1 MSGCGEADRLVPEP
15 PATRPNLV
23 LIVADTL
30 RQDYL
35 GAYGFEGDVSLAIDR
50 FAKGSV
56 LFENGISPA
65 PWTKPSV
72 TSILT
77 SLPPE
82 AHGLVGIRRPGAER
96 RFQVLN
102 ERVPTLAGE
111 LQRAGYETVALYAN
125 AWLDP
130 ASGLGRGFD
139 RYEKVEGGASAIA
152 PLALGLLSMATPD
165 RPLFL
170 YLHFMDPHGPYTCDP
185 QHFRALRGSPSLGPD
200 QKLTSE
206 EQTELGYLA
215 KMKTPWLAD
224 ANVRD
229 SRAYWRACYAANVAA
244 FDAQLVP
251 LFRSLDAGPRSA
263 DTAVIFT
270 SDHGEALLDHRAGRL
285 TQRAWEHG
293 WNLHFHQTRV
303 PMIVRLPGGRLAGTR
318 VKTAV
323 TGLDVAP
330 TLLALAG
337 LSPPSSMQGRDLLT
351 QLEAPGSQNE
361 RWVFSSGVKRRN
373 HMLSVQNH
381 RYKMIVNT
389 KNDTVAL
396 YDLRDDPDE
405 TTDVAARKPKLVE
418 ELRGIVAARSKALGE
433 LDLLPER
440 AASLRPAIAEELRAL
455 GYLEE

>member
-1 MSGCGEADRLVPEP
+1 VSGCGELDRRAEEP
-15 PATRPNLV
+15 PATQPNLV

-35 GAYGFEGDVSLAIDR
+35 GAYGFAGDVSLAIDR

-72 TSILT
+72 TSIFT

-82 AHGLVGIRRPGAER
+82 AHGLVGIRRPGSER

-139 RYEKVEGGASAIA
+139 RYEKVEGGASGIA
-152 PLALGLLSMATPD
+152 TLALDLLGMTAPD

-170 YLHFMDPHGPYTCDP
+170 YLHFMDPHGPYTCDQ
-185 QHFRALRGSPSLGPD
+185 QHFRKLRDSPSLGSD
-200 QKLTSE
+200 QKLTSD
-206 EQTELGYLA
+206 EQAELGYLA
-215 KMKTPWLAD
+215 KMETPWLKD
-224 ANVRD
+224 TGVRD
-229 SRAYWRACYAANVAA
+229 SRSYWRACYAANVAA

-251 LFRSLDAGPRSA
+251 LLRSLTAGPRAA

-270 SDHGEALLDHRAGRL
+270 SDHGEALLDHPAGRL

-303 PMIVRLPGGRLAGTR
+303 PMLVRLPGGRLAGMR

-337 LSPPSSMQGRDLLT
+337 LLPPASMRGQDLLT
-351 QLEAPGSQNE
+351 QLEPAGSQVG
-361 RWVFSSGVKRRN
+361 RWVFSSGVKRR
-373 HMLSVQNH
+373 HDMLSLQNH
-381 RYKMIVNT
+381 RYKMIINT
-389 KNDTVAL
+389 KNNRVAL
-396 YDLRDDPDE
+396 YDLQEDPAE
-405 TTDVAARKPKLVE
+405 TKDVAAHNPELVE

-433 LDLLPER
+433 LNWLPEQ
-440 AASLRPAIAEELRAL
+440 AGSLNPAIAEELRAL